1 MAADPL
7 RSPDLEDPA
16 KQRMASSW
24 NRRLRSRLQTTF
36 LCVLCLAAAS
46 PARSELGLDT
56 QADNTRGAA
65 RNISPGMPLTE
76 ALLELEKQGLKLVF
90 SSRVVLPEMKVLA
103 LPLSKDLRGIL
114 DELLTPHRLGV
125 EEGIGGSLVVVSRRG
140 SGLAGSIRG
149 LVRSRRGLTPLP
161 GVSVGLVGPGR
172 EVVTGPDGLFEIDGI
187 EPGAYT
193 VQVRRPGF
201 VIEQREGVTVAAGAA
216 VDVSFVLQPAP
227 LTGEEVVVH
236 PSRISIL
243 QEDPIAPLALDRE
256 QMFRLPQLGGDVF
269 RTLSLLPGITSND
282 ISAQFHVRG
291 GRRDEVLV
299 LLDGQE
305 LYEAYHLKDFD
316 NALSLVA
323 ASNLANLDL
332 TTGAFPSRYGDR
344 MGGILDLSTMAPSTP
359 RVFRLSLSILDAQ
372 LEGRGTLGERTW
384 WLASLRRGT
393 TDLAG
398 RIFGEENPIFWDFFG
413 KVDHR
418 ISPRQSG
425 RLNVFL
431 SGDDLDFVERKD
443 GEIARLDTDYQNTY
457 LWLTHQAVLSDR
469 LFVDTAVSESR
480 VHRDRRGLEDED
492 EKQLDVVD
500 ERNLEVTGLLQS
512 WNVQAG
518 ERHFVK
524 AGFELRNFEAEYD
537 YASFRAFVSP
547 LAALRSEPREGS
559 FLFRGRFDDDYL
571 AAYVSD
577 RFMPLPSLT
586 LELGVRFDRHTLTND
601 GLWSPRANLAWGLG
615 SSSVVRVGWGH
626 YSQSQRAY
634 ELLVEDGDTTFY
646 PAERSQHWVVGF
658 EHLFDSRA
666 NPLAALRAEVYR
678 RRVSNPRPRYE
689 NLYEPFDSLPEGAL
703 DRFRIEPERS
713 RAFGAELF
721 LQGRAG
727 RRLEWWLNYAYSRT
741 EDEIE
746 GIRIPRQIDQRHTVN
761 VDVNYDLGRQWD
773 VNLAWRFHSGWRIT
787 PVSLEERDGSDELVP
802 VLGRLNSESVSDY
815 HRLDVR
821 VSRKR
826 RITLGTLTFFLDVQN
841 LYDRKNVAG
850 FDLEIDEEAGEIVA
864 SEERWPGFFA
874 SVGFSLEF

>member
-1 MAADPL
+1 MDTRDLRFRAFLRTTLLVAVTLLTVGRSGLAGMGSAA
-7 RSPDLEDPA
+7 
-16 KQRMASSW
+16 QASE
-24 NRRLRSRLQTTF
+24 NPEEEEEF
-36 LCVLCLAAAS
+36 
-46 PARSELGLDT
+46 SE
-56 QADNTRGAA
+56 
-65 RNISPGMPLTE
+65 GMSLTD
-76 ALLELEKQGLKLVF
+76 ALLKLQARGLKLVF
-90 SSRVVLPEMKVLA
+90 SSQIVRPGMTVLA
-103 LPLSKDLRGIL
+103 PPRRRDPRSIL
-114 DELLTPHRLGV
+114 DELLAPHGLGV
-125 EEGIGGSLVVVSRRG
+125 EEGQGGSLVVITRAGPPSASTLRG
-140 SGLAGSIRG
+140 S
-149 LVRSRRGLTPLP
+149 VRSRRALTPLP
-161 GVSVGLVGPGR
+161 GVSVKVLELGL
-172 EVVTGPDGLFEIDGI
+172 EAVTGADGQFEIKGLA
-187 EPGAYT
+187 PGTYT
-193 VQVRRPGF
+193 LQARRPGF
-201 VIEQREGVTVAAGAA
+201 VIEQREGVKVPSDAA
-216 VDVSFVLQPAP
+216 VDVPFVLLPAP
-227 LTGEEVVVH
+227 LTGEQVVVH
-236 PSRISIL
+236 PSRISVL
-243 QEDPIAPLALDRE
+243 QEEPTAPLALNRE
-256 QMFRLPQLGGDVF
+256 QMLRLPHLGGDVF

-332 TTGAFPSRYGDR
+332 TTGAFPSSYGDR
-344 MGGILDLSTMAPSTP
+344 MGGILDLSTITPSQP
-359 RVFRLSLSILDAQ
+359 RQFRLSLSILNAQ
-372 LEGRGTLGERTW
+372 LEGSGRLGERTW
-384 WLASLRRGT
+384 WLASLRHGT

-398 RIFGEENPIFWDFFG
+398 RVFGEENPTFWDFFG
-413 KVDHR
+413 KGDHR
-418 ISPRQSG
+418 LSPRQSA

-431 SGDDLDFVERKD
+431 SGDRLDFVERQ
-443 GEIARLDTDYQNTY
+443 GEEMTRLDTDYDNSF

-480 VHRDRRGLEDED
+480 VNRDRRGREDEE
-492 EKQLDVVD
+492 EKQLEVLD
-500 ERNLEVTGLLQS
+500 ERNLKVTGLLQS
-512 WNVQAG
+512 WNLQAS

-524 AGFELRNFEAEYD
+524 AGYELRSFEAEYD
-537 YASFRAFVSP
+537 YSSFRAFVSP
-547 LAALRSEPREGS
+547 LAALRSEPRDGA
-559 FLFRGRFDDDYL
+559 FLFRDRFKDNYL

-577 RFMPLPSLT
+577 RFSPLDSLT

-615 SSSVVRVGWGH
+615 SSSVVRLGWGH

-646 PAERSQHWVVGF
+646 PAERSQHWVIGF
-658 EHLFDSRA
+658 EHLFEGGRA
-666 NPLAALRAEVYR
+666 SPLVALRAEVYR

-689 NLYEPFDSLPEGAL
+689 NLFEPFDSLPEGAL

-741 EDEIE
+741 EDEI
-746 GIRIPRQIDQRHTVN
+746 GGMRIPRQIDQRHTVN
-761 VDVNYDLGRQWD
+761 VDINYDLGRQWD
-773 VNLAWRFHSGWRIT
+773 VNLAWRFHTGWRIT
-787 PVSLEERDGSDELVP
+787 PVSLEEREGSEELVP
-802 VLGRLNSESVSDY
+802 VLGRLNSKPVPDY

-821 VSRKR
+821 VSRER
-826 RITLGTLTFFLDVQN
+826 RIALGTLTFFLDVQN

-850 FDLEIDEEAGEIVA
+850 FDLEIDQEAGEIVA